1 MLTKPLVMLIDTHC
15 HIQFKAFYDDV
26 DEVIL
31 RCKEKNMILN
41 LVGTQAD
48 TSKQAVEWADKYDWM
63 YASVGLHPIQEYKTQ
78 VKEEADEF
86 IARGEQFDYDYY
98 KSLAVHPKVIAIG
111 ETGLDRFH
119 IPTSV
124 DPEVVMNR
132 QKETFLEHAKLAAEV
147 GKPLVVH
154 VREAHSD
161 MIEIIKSPISNLQ
174 SPTPGVIHCYTGNWE
189 YAQEYLKAG
198 FYLGFTGV
206 ITYPPKKTDPAP
218 QAWLNEVV
226 KKVPID
232 RIVVET
238 DAPYLAPHIIRG
250 QRNEPWRV
258 EEVVKRIAEVR
269 NISYEEVEKQVEE
282 NTRRLFTGIHKMA

>member
-1 MLTKPLVMLIDTHC
+1 MLIDTHC

-26 DEVIL
+26 DEVIS
-31 RCKEKNMILN
+31 RCKEKDMILN

-48 TSKQAVEWADKYDWM
+48 TSKRAVEWAEKYDWM
-63 YASVGLHPIQEYKTQ
+63 YASVGLHPIQEYKTH

-86 IARGEQFDYDYY
+86 IARGEQFDYECY

-119 IPTSV
+119 IPKSV

-154 VREAHSD
+154 VRDAHSD
-161 MIEIIKSPISNLQ
+161 MIEIIKSPISNFQ
-174 SPTPGVIHCYTGNWE
+174 SPTPGVIHCYTGNWD

-218 QAWLNEVV
+218 QEWLNEVV
-226 KKVPID
+226 KNVPID

-250 QRNEPWRV
+250 KRNEPWRV
-258 EEVVKRIAEVR
+258 EEVVKKIAEIR
-269 NISYEEVEKQVEE
+269 EMNYEEVERQVEE
-282 NTRRLFTGIHKMA
+282 NTRRLFENIKNPD

>member
-1 MLTKPLVMLIDTHC
+1 MLIDTHC

-26 DEVIL
+26 DEVIS
-31 RCKEKNMILN
+31 RCKEKGMLLN

-48 TSKQAVEWADKYDWM
+48 TSKKAVEWADKYDWM
-63 YASVGLHPIQEYKTQ
+63 YASVGLHPIQEYKTH

-86 IARGEQFDYDYY
+86 IARGEQFDYEYY

-119 IPTSV
+119 VPKNI
-124 DPEVVMNR
+124 DEEVVMNK
-132 QKETFLEHAKLAAEV
+132 QKETFLQHAKLAREV
-147 GKPLVVH
+147 EKPLVIH
-154 VREAHSD
+154 VREAHDD
-161 MIEIIKSPISNLQ
+161 MMELLPKLKDN
-174 SPTPGVIHCYTGNWE
+174 TGVIHCYTGNWE
-189 YAQEYLKAG
+189 YAQKYLEAG

-206 ITYPPKKTDPAP
+206 VTYPPKKTDPAP

-226 KKVPID
+226 ENAPID
-232 RIVVET
+232 RIVIET
-238 DAPYLAPHIIRG
+238 DSPYLAPHIIRG

-269 NISYEEVEKQVEE
+269 NMTYEEVEKRVEE
-282 NTRRLFTGIHKMA
+282 NTRRLFTGIK